1 MTQNTL
7 EARVMR
13 AERNTRIAAVVAI
26 CALLTGFVAGC
37 RSNSYKTLKAERIEI
52 VDTNGQTVGLI
63 FGDDGGGVISLDDSN
78 GKPRVALAAEAQNP
92 RLEIFDA
99 GGKTRVALNSEP
111 DGAALSLCDANGTPR
126 ANLFYFKDQSWVG
139 FFDQQGQLTT
149 RLPPE

>member
-13 AERNTRIAAVVAI
+13 AERNTRIAAAAAI
-26 CALLTGFVAGC
+26 FALLTGFVAGC
-37 RSNSYKTLKAERIEI
+37 RSNSFKALKAERIEI
-52 VDTNGQTVGLI
+52 VDSSGQTVGLI
-63 FGDDGGGVISLDDSN
+63 FGDEGGGVISLDDSE
-78 GKPRVALAAEAQNP
+78 GKPRIALAAEAQNP

-99 GGKTRVALNSEP
+99 GGKTRVALNAEP

-126 ANLFYFKDQSWVG
+126 ANLFYFQDQSWVG